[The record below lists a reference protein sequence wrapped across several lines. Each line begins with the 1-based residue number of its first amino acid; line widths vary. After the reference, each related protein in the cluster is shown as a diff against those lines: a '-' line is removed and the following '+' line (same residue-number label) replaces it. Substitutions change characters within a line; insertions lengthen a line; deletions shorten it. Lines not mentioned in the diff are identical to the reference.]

1 MSLTHGSPPPS
12 PVLQSAPL
20 KPGKHSQD
28 PSPRQRPFREQVP
41 AIEHSAEQPSAYLK

>member
-1 MSLTHGSPPPS
+1 MSLTHGSPPPF

-28 PSPRQRPFREQVP
+28 PSPRQRPWLLQVA
-41 AIEHSAEQPSAYLK
+41 AIEHSAEQPSPYLK